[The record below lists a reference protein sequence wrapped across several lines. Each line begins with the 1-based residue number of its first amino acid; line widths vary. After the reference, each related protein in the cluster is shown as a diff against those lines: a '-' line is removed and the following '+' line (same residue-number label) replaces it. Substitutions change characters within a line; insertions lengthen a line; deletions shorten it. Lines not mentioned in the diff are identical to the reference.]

1 MGAYKRLVALAF
13 FALTG
18 SSLLYLALPYILGK
32 AVDKVV
38 QQGHLSYLIYAGL
51 AIIGIALLRAVFA
64 FFENY
69 LREALAQFVAYR
81 IRNALYDHLQRMSFA
96 YHDKQQTGH
105 LMSRATADVE
115 NVRWFISLGVFRLSY
130 MFLLI
135 VGVTVAMATTNWWLA
150 LVSMGF
156 IPIVVARAK
165 SISGQLR
172 IVWNRAQDHT
182 AELSTILQ
190 ESLTGI
196 KVVKV
201 FNRIDYENEKFAEK
215 SRELNADQI
224 EAAYLQARNT
234 PFINFAFTGMTALI
248 LWLGGRQVLNGNMTA
263 GELTQFIFYL
273 ALINMPVR
281 MMGWM
286 INLSARA
293 VSSGQRIFE
302 ILDAESPVHD
312 KPGAVELTNV
322 RGHVTMENVSFSYD
336 AASPV
341 LRNITF
347 EAQPGQVLALLGAT
361 GSGKSTV
368 VHLLPRFY
376 DATTGRVLIDGTDVR
391 DVTLESLRR
400 NVSIV
405 QQDVFLFSDTIR
417 NNIAYGA
424 FKASDADV
432 VEAAKRAR
440 LHDFIMRLPEK
451 YETWVGERGITL
463 SGGQK
468 QRVAIA
474 RTLLMDPRVLILDDS
489 TSSVDTRTEYL
500 IRQALEALMVGR
512 TTFVIAQRLSTLKNA
527 DMILVLDKGSI
538 VQRGTHEQLLTQGGL
553 YKSIYDLQLLPQEEA
568 RKLARAPREAA
579 EAFPS

>member
-1 MGAYKRLVALAF
+1 MALAF
-13 FALTG
+13 VASTG
-18 SSLLYLALPYILGK
+18 SSLLYLVLPKILGN

-38 QQGHLSYLIYAGL
+38 RQGHLSYLIYAGL
-51 AIIGIALLRAVFA
+51 AIISIALVRAVFA

-69 LREALAQFVAYR
+69 LREALAQYVAYR

-115 NVRWFISLGVFRLSY
+115 NVRWFISLGIFRLYY

-135 VGVTVAMATTNWWLA
+135 IGVTAAMAMTNWWLA

-165 SISGQLR
+165 SISAQLR
-172 IVWNRAQDHT
+172 LVWNRAQDHT

-201 FNRIDYENEKFAEK
+201 FNRIDYEQSKFAAK
-215 SRELNADQI
+215 SKDLNIDQL

-234 PFINFAFTGMTALI
+234 PFITFAFTAMTAVI
-248 LWLGGRQVLNGNMTA
+248 LWLGGRQVLNGNMTT
-263 GELTQFIFYL
+263 GELTQFIVYL

-293 VSSGQRIFE
+293 VSSSQRIFE

-312 KPGAVELTNV
+312 KPEAIELKGV
-322 RGHVTMENVSFSYD
+322 RGRVTMENVSFSYN

-347 EAQPGQVLALLGAT
+347 EAEPGKVIALLGAT

-376 DATTGRVLIDGTDVR
+376 DATAGRVLIDGIDVR
-391 DVTLESLRR
+391 DVT
-400 NVSIV
+400 
-405 QQDVFLFSDTIR
+405 
-417 NNIAYGA
+417 
-424 FKASDADV
+424 
-432 VEAAKRAR
+432 
-440 LHDFIMRLPEK
+440 
-451 YETWVGERGITL
+451 
-463 SGGQK
+463 
-468 QRVAIA
+468 
-474 RTLLMDPRVLILDDS
+474 
-489 TSSVDTRTEYL
+489 
-500 IRQALEALMVGR
+500 
-512 TTFVIAQRLSTLKNA
+512 
-527 DMILVLDKGSI
+527 
-538 VQRGTHEQLLTQGGL
+538 
-553 YKSIYDLQLLPQEEA
+553 
-568 RKLARAPREAA
+568 
-579 EAFPS
+579 